1 MTPAESSDRLVELAV
16 DDGTA
21 MRAYV
26 ALPPAPRPCP
36 GILVLQEAFGVNC
49 HIRDVARRFA
59 AAGFAAIAPELFH
72 RTAPGFEGDY
82 GDVAAVM
89 PHVRAMTTAGNA
101 ADLRAAF
108 AWLADQDAVDETRI
122 AAVGYCM
129 GGRAAWLANATL
141 PLAAS
146 ISYYGGDIAP
156 TLLDRAPRLSGPQLL
171 FWGGRDAR
179 ILPEHCRAAED
190 ALRLAGKPYTSV
202 VFSEARHGFFCDAR
216 PEYDAAAARESWAL
230 LTAFLRDHVLE
241 S

>member
-1 MTPAESSDRLVELAV
+1 MTRIESPGRFVELAV
-16 DDGTA
+16 DDGTT

-26 ALPPAPRPCP
+26 AMPPGPGPSP
-36 GILVLQEAFGVNC
+36 GILVLQEAFGVNA
-49 HIRDVARRFA
+49 HVRDVAGRFA
-59 AAGFAAIAPELFH
+59 AAGFVAIAPELFH

-82 GDVAAVM
+82 GDVASVM
-89 PHVRAMTTAGNA
+89 PHVRAMTTAGNE

-108 AWLADQDAVDETRI
+108 AWLAGQDAVDARRI

-129 GGRAAWLANATL
+129 GGRAAWLANAIL

-156 TLLDRAPRLSGPQLL
+156 GLLDRAPRLSGPQLL

-179 ILPEHCRAAED
+179 ILPEHYRAAED
-190 ALRLAGKPYTSV
+190 ALRQAEKPYASV

-216 PEYDAAAARESWAL
+216 PEYDPAAAKESWAL
-230 LTAFLRDHVLE
+230 ATAFLRDHLPG